1 MAQSSTRATMKVAA
15 VSRGKLLK
23 GEKANV
29 PGTSHEKK
37 VMQKAKSKQ
46 SRVWATVTCAG
57 IMINLQGTEC
67 VNIIKQEQTVKK
79 ETLKKML
86 GMEMS

>member
-37 VMQKAKSKQ
+37 SDAES
-46 SRVWATVTCAG
+46 
-57 IMINLQGTEC
+57 
-67 VNIIKQEQTVKK
+67 QEQTEQGLSNSNMCRNHDKSPGDRVC
-79 ETLKKML
+79 
-86 GMEMS
+86 